1 LFVVARNLFVIRGD
15 KNTARTSYLI
25 LVFEVAMAVGEN
37 LAAVVV
43 KCASILVVVVDEGV
57 AQMGITYGTP
67 RGSQRALQKNHCF
80 GVAVPH
86 T

>member
-43 KCASILVVVVDEGV
+43 KCASILVVVDEVV

>member
-1 LFVVARNLFVIRGD
+1 
-15 KNTARTSYLI
+15 
-25 LVFEVAMAVGEN
+25 MAVGEN

-43 KCASILVVVVDEGV
+43 KCASILVVVDEVV